1 MGILKEKHF
10 SIEFFNENGFDI
22 ISELTGLEMDEL
34 IFEQQIGNH
43 LIGQTE
49 EGRYYLFCE
58 PDNLDDEIT
67 FNSFLR
73 LVAQ

>member
-10 SIEFFNENGFDI
+10 SIEFFNEDGFDI

-49 EGRYYLFCE
+49 GGRYYLFCE
-58 PDNLDDEIT
+58 PDNLEDEIT